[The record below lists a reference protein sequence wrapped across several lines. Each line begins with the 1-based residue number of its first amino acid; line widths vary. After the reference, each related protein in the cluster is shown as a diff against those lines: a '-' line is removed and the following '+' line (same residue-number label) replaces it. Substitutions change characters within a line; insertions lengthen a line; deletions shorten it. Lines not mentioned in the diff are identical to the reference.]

1 MLDNLPETIRLELLI
16 RLLLVL
22 LTFALAIGLRNLVA
36 WLLATPL
43 KQLFTR
49 VGQDGL
55 NTTIR
60 HIIVAPTGYL
70 LLAIA
75 IDISARILAVNPSIQ
90 NFLSNV
96 TRTLVIVSITLIL
109 SPVARLLAASRRNIY
124 TLTGIIM
131 EEALLPF
138 IGTGVQLF
146 LWAMVIVIVIQVWGY
161 DVTGLIAGLGIGGLA
176 ISLAAQDTLSNLFG
190 FAAIVS
196 DRPFVVGEY
205 IKTKDVEGLIER
217 VGLRSTRVRQL
228 DQALVSVPNSVL
240 ASSAVLNWSR
250 LARRRI
256 DLTLG
261 VAYDTR
267 ADAMEDLLGG
277 LRAMLTAREAVDSGS
292 VVVHFIDL
300 GESSLQILV
309 RCYVNIADWGTFTA
323 EKERILLEI
332 LRLFDRQGLQL
343 AYPSRSIYIE
353 NTGDFVPQALSADA
367 TGDHAARSTIERN
380 RG

>member
-1 MLDNLPETIRLELLI
+1 MPEDLPEAIRLELLI
-16 RLLLVL
+16 RLLLVA

-43 KQLFTR
+43 KRLFTR
-49 VGQDGL
+49 IGQDGL
-55 NTTIR
+55 NNTIHR
-60 HIIVAPTGYL
+60 IIVTPTGYL

-90 NFLSNV
+90 NFLTNV
-96 TRTLVIVSITLIL
+96 TRTLVIVSLTMIL
-109 SPVARLLAASRRNIY
+109 SPIVRLMAASRRNIY
-124 TLTGIIM
+124 TLTGIII
-131 EEALLPF
+131 EDALLPF

-205 IKTKDVEGLIER
+205 IKTKDVEGVIER

-228 DQALVSVPNSVL
+228 DQALVSVPNNVL
-240 ASSAVLNWSR
+240 SASAVLNWSR

-261 VAYDTR
+261 VTYSTR
-267 ADAMEDLLGG
+267 ANQMEDLLGG
-277 LRAMLTAREAVDSGS
+277 LRAMLKAREAVDPDS
-292 VVVHFIDL
+292 VIVYFIDF
-300 GESSLQILV
+300 GESSLHILV
-309 RCYVNIADWGTFTA
+309 RCYVNLADWGAFTA
-323 EKERILLEI
+323 EKERVLLEI
-332 LRLFDRQGLQL
+332 MRLIDRQGLQI
-343 AYPSRSIYIE
+343 AFPSRSIYIE
-353 NTGDFVPQALSADA
+353 TTGDFVPQALSADA
-367 TGDHAARSTIERN
+367 ADNPAPAANSERN